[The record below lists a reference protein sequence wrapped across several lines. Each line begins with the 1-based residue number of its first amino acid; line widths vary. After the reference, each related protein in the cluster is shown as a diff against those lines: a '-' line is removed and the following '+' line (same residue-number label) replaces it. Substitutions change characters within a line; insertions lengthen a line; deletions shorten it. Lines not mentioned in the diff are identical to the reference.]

1 VGFGGM
7 EKAIYLVREAD
18 AGGRLSWPGPDKL
31 RPLSAEGWRQAQE
44 LAARLDG
51 ASIAR
56 VISSPWLRCRQT
68 VMPVADVRDL
78 PVQSEPALGEI
89 ASVDRAFDLL
99 LRNLDAPTVIC
110 SHAGLLLALIE
121 RLRWSARVAPL
132 CGLAWTATLPA
143 VAGATAGG
151 SR

>member
-1 VGFGGM
+1 M
-7 EKAIYLVREAD
+7 AHPIYLVREAD

-51 ASIAR
+51 ASVAR
-56 VISSPWLRCRQT
+56 VICSPWLRCRQT
-68 VMPVADVRDL
+68 VMPLADARDL
-78 PVQSEPALGEI
+78 PVESEPRLGEI

-99 LRNLDAPTVIC
+99 CASTDVPTVIC
-110 SHAGLLLALIE
+110 SHSGLLHALVE
-121 RLRWSARVAPL
+121 RLRWSARVVPL
-132 CGLAWTATLPA
+132 CGLAWTATVPR
-143 VAGATAGG
+143 VASATAGG